1 MRIVSLTLLAAA
13 WVVGGCSAASSSSAP
28 PPASSHRKWAPS
40 GNIALPASVI
50 EPVVADVAKLAG
62 VPADQVTVISAE
74 AVTFP
79 DGSLGCPQPGM
90 VYTQA
95 LVDGYKIVAEAGGK
109 TYDYRGT
116 GSTFR
121 QCTNT
126 DGLTRGDGPVARQ
139 STQLVDQLPDRGGRG
154 VERDPLVGGQLD
166 LEHALDA
173 ARPSTTGTPTNSP
186 STPNSP
192 WSRTAQG
199 RTRFRSRRIASTISN
214 VDAAGA

>member
-1 MRIVSLTLLAAA
+1 MRILSFTLLAAA
-13 WVVGGCSAASSSSAP
+13 WVVGGCSAASSSVQP
-28 PPASSHRKWAPS
+28 PQVPGGSPS
-40 GNIALPASVI
+40 GNIALPTSVI

-95 LVDGYKIVAEAGGK
+95 LVDGYKIIAEAGGK

-121 QCTNT
+121 LCT
-126 DGLTRGDGPVARQ
+126 
-139 STQLVDQLPDRGGRG
+139 
-154 VERDPLVGGQLD
+154 
-166 LEHALDA
+166 
-173 ARPSTTGTPTNSP
+173 TT
-186 STPNSP
+186 
-192 WSRTAQG
+192 
-199 RTRFRSRRIASTISN
+199 
-214 VDAAGA
+214 

>member
-1 MRIVSLTLLAAA
+1 MRILSLTLLAAA
-13 WVVGGCSAASSSSAP
+13 WVVGGCSAASSSVQPSQVP
-28 PPASSHRKWAPS
+28 GGNPS

-74 AVTFP
+74 ALTFP

-95 LVDGYKIVAEAGGK
+95 LVDGYKIIAEAGGK

-121 QCTNT
+121 LC
-126 DGLTRGDGPVARQ
+126 A
-139 STQLVDQLPDRGGRG
+139 
-154 VERDPLVGGQLD
+154 
-166 LEHALDA
+166 
-173 ARPSTTGTPTNSP
+173 TT
-186 STPNSP
+186 
-192 WSRTAQG
+192 
-199 RTRFRSRRIASTISN
+199 
-214 VDAAGA
+214 